1 MTDRFAPPPSTL
13 RDSVS
18 ATVASWLEQ
27 QVVDNPAV
35 DSVELDDSGGVVRW
49 VARLLGEEKQVSAV
63 WFVIR
68 QRSLLV
74 EPYLMPAPEENVAAC
89 LDYLM
94 RRNAKLRGLAFVI
107 GLEDAV
113 YLQAAVPLDWVDAD
127 ELEWLLGSFYEAVE
141 QSFRPAMRLGFA
153 SRFRDERLESPK

>member
-1 MTDRFAPPPSTL
+1 MTDRFAPPPPAL
-13 RDSVS
+13 REAVG
-18 ATVASWLEQ
+18 ATVATWLDGQLAE
-27 QVVDNPAV
+27 NPVV

-49 VARLLGEEKQVSAV
+49 VARLLGEEKQVSAI

-74 EPYLMPAPEENVAAC
+74 ETYVMPAPEENVAEC

-127 ELEWLLGSFYEAVE
+127 ELDWLLGSFYEAVE

-153 SRFRDERLESPK
+153 SRFHD